1 MKSIILLIVLSIVSL
16 SAYSQVTLSTAEI
29 KEVNTRL
36 AEGLECKQLLPV
48 MEEQVNVL
56 DSLNLVRIQQID
68 NLQQQLE
75 LVSQREQLQADRFER
90 AMKELAD
97 YRASSEKS
105 LRKMRRWRTV
115 GITGGVGVVGLGA
128 ILLMSIK

>member
-1 MKSIILLIVLSIVSL
+1 MKSILLLTVLSIVSL
-16 SAYSQVTLSTAEI
+16 SGYSQVTLSTAEI

-105 LRKMRRWRTV
+105 LRKMLRWRTV
-115 GITGGVGVVGLGA
+115 GITGGVGIVGLGA

>member
-1 MKSIILLIVLSIVSL
+1 M
-16 SAYSQVTLSTAEI
+16 
-29 KEVNTRL
+29 
-36 AEGLECKQLLPV
+36 
-48 MEEQVNVL
+48 
-56 DSLNLVRIQQID
+56 QQIN
-68 NLQQQLE
+68 NLQQQID
-75 LVSQREQLQADRFER
+75 LVTEREQLQADRFER

-128 ILLMSIK
+128 LLLMLSLIHI